1 MQTITI
7 GQSEMIQ
14 LVCIRQGLEMWIK
27 FKGKL
32 ILTRTAT
39 PKNLL
44 GLLSRY
50 TGKAYNPR
58 QSEEGLRDCEALL
71 KELKGGA

>member
-1 MQTITI
+1 
-7 GQSEMIQ
+7 
-14 LVCIRQGLEMWIK
+14 MWIK

-44 GLLSRY
+44 KLLSRY
-50 TGKAYNPR
+50 TGKSYNPR
-58 QSEEGLRDCEALL
+58 QSEEGLRDCESLL
-71 KELKGGA
+71 NQLKGGA